1 LGVLS
6 ALLNYF
12 LDFYKIFTCPQEKLK
27 VPKIPYDRHLSR
39 RSLLHI
45 IGLGTLATRLGLE
58 LIQSQPAVAASADLS
73 ADAVLQRLM
82 AGNQRFTAG
91 QSISPDHGL
100 DQIRSLAQSQS
111 PVAVILGCADSRVPP
126 ELIFDQGL
134 GSLFTIRVAGNI
146 ADDAS
151 LGSIEYAVTAL
162 NVKLVMVL
170 GHECCG
176 AVTAALNAL
185 TNGTHLP
192 GHLESLTKAIEPAI
206 AKLRNKNLYQ
216 ESAQAQRQ
224 QSSDLLDQSVRANIR
239 AVVQILSTSQPVLA
253 QRFEQKTLKIVG
265 GYYDLD
271 SGAVEVII

>member
-1 LGVLS
+1 MRFKH
-6 ALLNYF
+6 N
-12 LDFYKIFTCPQEKLK
+12 
-27 VPKIPYDRHLSR
+27 LSR

-45 IGLGTLATRLGLE
+45 IGFGALATRLGLD
-58 LIQSQPAVAASADLS
+58 LIQPESAVAATLS
-73 ADAVLQRLM
+73 ADAVLKQLM
-82 AGNQRFTAG
+82 AGNQRFITG

-100 DQIRSLAQSQS
+100 ERIRSLVQSQS

-151 LGSIEYAVTAL
+151 LGSIEYAVDSL

-170 GHECCG
+170 GHERCG

-192 GHLESLTKAIEPAI
+192 GHLESLTKVIEPAI
-206 AKLRNKNLYQ
+206 VQAKQ
-216 ESAQAQRQ
+216 Q
-224 QSSDLLDQSVRANIR
+224 QSEAFQPGELLDQSVRANIR
-239 AVVQILSTSQPVLA
+239 AVVQALSTSQPILA
-253 QRFEQKTLKIVG
+253 QRVKQKTLKIVG

-271 SGAVEVII
+271 SGTVETII